1 MMKAVL
7 LIGLVSF
14 SIQTKE
20 STMKLTAQQIE
31 DLQEEVY
38 DYLRAKLPEDVWN
51 GLCDKE
57 FPSKLDTLLYEH
69 CYEEEDE

>member
-1 MMKAVL
+1 
-7 LIGLVSF
+7 
-14 SIQTKE
+14 
-20 STMKLTAQQIE
+20 MKLTAQQIE
-31 DLQEEVY
+31 GLQEEVY